1 MRAFWV
7 APILATLV
15 TPALAQVSC
24 RTSDSGETRCSDG
37 TIYRVERGGTIRD
50 NRGRAWRFEDAG
62 VNRGGDYRAYGQGLW
77 QDYRD
82 RDGRPE
88 IDQPMRGPN
97 GAACRLNDEGLT
109 RCD

>member
-1 MRAFWV
+1 MRAFWL
-7 APILATLV
+7 APILAMLV

-37 TIYRVERGGTIRD
+37 TIYRVERDGTIRD

-62 VNRGGDYRAYGQGLW
+62 VTRRGDYRADGQGLW
-77 QDYRD
+77 RDYRD
-82 RDGRPE
+82 SGWRPE
-88 IDQPMRGPN
+88 NDEPMRGPS
-97 GAACRLNDEGLT
+97 GALCRLNDEGLT